1 MSIVFLKKYK
11 KIINKLMALFLFIL
25 YIFLTM
31 HFFCGIIYNRK
42 RKNKGSEKMNTENLK
57 CISEFSADEQRRM
70 RSAGGKASG
79 EARRRRK
86 TQREFLINALEMNVK
101 TVPKLRKL
109 AEQMGLDVE
118 NCTLQEL
125 LTVKLLLNTYS
136 KCDVSSL
143 NDIIKILGE
152 QQANVENN
160 GILTD
165 LTRYLSEKKENDKS

>member
-1 MSIVFLKKYK
+1 
-11 KIINKLMALFLFIL
+11 
-25 YIFLTM
+25 
-31 HFFCGIIYNRK
+31 
-42 RKNKGSEKMNTENLK
+42 MNDANLK
-57 CISEFSADEQRRM
+57 PFGERTASEQRKIQAM
-70 RSAGGKASG
+70 GGKASG

-86 TQREFLINALEMNVK
+86 TQREFLINALEMRVISI
-101 TVPKLRKL
+101 PKLKKM

-165 LTRYLSEKKENDKS
+165 LTKYLSENKNNDKS

>member
-1 MSIVFLKKYK
+1 
-11 KIINKLMALFLFIL
+11 
-25 YIFLTM
+25 
-31 HFFCGIIYNRK
+31 
-42 RKNKGSEKMNTENLK
+42 MNDTNLK
-57 CISEFSADEQRRM
+57 PFKERSESEQREIRAM
-70 RSAGGKASG
+70 GGRASG

-86 TQREFLINALEMNVK
+86 TQREFLINALEMRVSSI
-101 TVPKLRKL
+101 PKLKKM

-160 GILTD
+160 GILND
-165 LTRYLSEKKENDKS
+165 LTKYLSENKNNDKS

>member
-1 MSIVFLKKYK
+1 
-11 KIINKLMALFLFIL
+11 
-25 YIFLTM
+25 
-31 HFFCGIIYNRK
+31 
-42 RKNKGSEKMNTENLK
+42 MNDANLK
-57 CISEFSADEQRRM
+57 PFGERSESEQREIR
-70 RSAGGKASG
+70 AKGGRASG

-86 TQREFLINALEMNVK
+86 TQREFLINALEMRVSSI
-101 TVPKLRKL
+101 PKLKKM

-160 GILTD
+160 GILND
-165 LTRYLSEKKENDKS
+165 LTKYLAENKNNDKS

>member
-1 MSIVFLKKYK
+1 
-11 KIINKLMALFLFIL
+11 
-25 YIFLTM
+25 
-31 HFFCGIIYNRK
+31 
-42 RKNKGSEKMNTENLK
+42 MNDANLK
-57 CISEFSADEQRRM
+57 PFGERSESEQREIRAM
-70 RSAGGKASG
+70 GGRASG

-86 TQREFLINALEMNVK
+86 TQREFLINALEMRVSSI
-101 TVPKLRKL
+101 PKLKKM

-160 GILTD
+160 GILND
-165 LTRYLSEKKENDKS
+165 LTKYLSEKKENDKS